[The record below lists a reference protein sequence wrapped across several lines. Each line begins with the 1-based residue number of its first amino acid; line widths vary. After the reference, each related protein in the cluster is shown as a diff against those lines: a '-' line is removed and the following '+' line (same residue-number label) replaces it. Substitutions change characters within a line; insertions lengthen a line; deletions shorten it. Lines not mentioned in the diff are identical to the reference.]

1 MKIRTIKIGN
11 RDLATITQEELLQV
25 VMIEGC
31 CADLDYWNIP
41 EIIRF
46 RNKLFSSTVVLEYY
60 SKRKR
65 DNIKSCVVVFFFDHK
80 NFSFYYRT
88 EAIERRNKR
97 ISIDTIKYLLK
108 EGFNLPIY

>member
-1 MKIRTIKIGN
+1 MMYQVKIEILKDPRNENKNNKN
-11 RDLATITQEELLQV
+11 RKSRFSNYHS
-25 VMIEGC
+25 GR
-31 CADLDYWNIP
+31 
-41 EIIRF
+41 II
-46 RNKLFSSTVVLEYY
+46 TVVLEYY